1 MGFLDPKE
9 RVQDIVLTQ
18 EGRRQLAAG
27 TLEFRYFSVH
37 DDELDYEPLVYASA
51 SFDSDGL
58 EQRFRD
64 IIEDTPIME
73 AAVGKPSLYVRDI
86 DNSVVPRSYLFDARD
101 ASGIVPTLS
110 IAPAVTSSLI
120 QVDQA
125 SIIDEV
131 RQTHTGVVRRA
142 EGSFDV
148 KPYLVG
154 SLSGQGFAVTLFMSG
169 SDGLEEIT
177 PSYDSLGRRSYGLH
191 LHISV
196 DDEPRPAVGLQVVRR
211 SRIRSV

>member
-9 RVQDIVLTQ
+9 RVQDVVLTQ

-27 TLEFRYFSVH
+27 ILEFRYFSVH
-37 DDELDYEPLVYASA
+37 DDEMDYGPLVYASA
-51 SFDSDGL
+51 SFDDDGL
-58 EQRFRD
+58 QQYLRD
-64 IIEDTPIME
+64 VIEDTPIME
-73 AAVGKPSLYVRDI
+73 AAVGKPALQVRDI

-110 IAPAVTSSLI
+110 IVPAVTSSLI
-120 QVDQA
+120 RVDQA
-125 SIIDEV
+125 SIIDEA
-131 RQTHTGVVRRA
+131 RQVNTGVVRRA
-142 EGSFDV
+142 EGSLDV
-148 KPYLVG
+148 SPTLVG
-154 SLSGQGFAVTLFMSG
+154 FSPGQGFSVTLLMSG

-196 DDEPRPAVGLQVVRR
+196 DEEPRPSVGLQVIRR
-211 SRIRSV
+211 SRIRSI